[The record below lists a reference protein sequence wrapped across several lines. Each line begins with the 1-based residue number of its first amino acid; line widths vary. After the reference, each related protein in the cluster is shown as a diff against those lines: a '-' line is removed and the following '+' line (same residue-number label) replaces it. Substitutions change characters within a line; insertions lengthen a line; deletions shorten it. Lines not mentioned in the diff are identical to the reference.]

1 MLSTET
7 TQSIYTERDYM
18 YVSDWQRRRHFI
30 LFCRGTV
37 CYLLPE
43 DLYLQ
48 VWENSDGRPGSYILN
63 CLNIVIYG
71 AQNLTVYASTKV
83 HEFSEQNFYF
93 NLLFITLVN
102 FSTYV
107 ILILSTPNDI
117 IYIELAIFLSQEIL
131 LWDWS
136 VSFLQYDNFG
146 ISRNYIE
153 LC

>member
-1 MLSTET
+1 MLKTET
-7 TQSIYTERDYM
+7 TQSFYTERDNM
-18 YVSDWQRRRHFI
+18 CVSDWQRRRHFI
-30 LFCRGTV
+30 LCLQRY
-37 CYLLPE
+37 CLL
-43 DLYLQ
+43 DLYLP
-48 VWENSDGRPGSYILN
+48 VWENSNGRPGSYILN

-93 NLLFITLVN
+93 HLLYITLVN

-136 VSFLQYDNFG
+136 VSFL
-146 ISRNYIE
+146 
-153 LC
+153 

>member
-1 MLSTET
+1 MT
-7 TQSIYTERDYM
+7 TCTCQTDSEDA
-18 YVSDWQRRRHFI
+18 I
-30 LFCRGTV
+30 LFCFCRGTV
-37 CYLLPE
+37 CYLLAV
-43 DLYLQ
+43 DLYLP

-93 NLLFITLVN
+93 NLLYITLVN

-117 IYIELAIFLSQEIL
+117 IYIELAISLSQEIL
-131 LWDWS
+131 IWYIDQLAFYNMIILAYQETTPS
-136 VSFLQYDNFG
+136 YASFVKPV
-146 ISRNYIE
+146 
-153 LC
+153 